1 MNSEF
6 AYVFEGD
13 GRHMVEPKPEHNMP
27 GNPAPVRRSQA
38 RMLGEMFESKG
49 WSYHSPLGNT
59 LWVTI
64 AYAQYKGY
72 GTTLHGSPVE
82 GWHIKKVH

>member
-1 MNSEF
+1 MNREF

-13 GRHMVEPKPEHNMP
+13 DRHMVEADPAQRMP
-27 GNPAPVRRSQA
+27 GNPIPVRRSQA
-38 RMLGEMFESKG
+38 RMLGQMFDEKG
-49 WSYHSPLGNT
+49 WSYDTLGNT

-72 GTTLHGSPVE
+72 KTVLKGSYIE
-82 GWHIKKVH
+82 GWTLTKVH